1 MQTQS
6 IYTRYRGTSS
16 VSNKILRLSAL
27 LLIFAL
33 SSTAFGQAVQS
44 NPPELKGVEVEE
56 HLGGYIPL
64 YLEFTNSDSQLV
76 TLNSYF
82 HKDRPVIIVLAYY
95 TCPMLCTMVLNGLGD
110 GVRDLNL
117 IPGKDYEIL
126 TISIDP
132 RETPLLAA
140 AKKTNYVNYVGRS
153 DIADGW
159 TFFVGKQNAIDS
171 LAKALGFHYYYDE
184 EQKQFAHP
192 AVVFVLSPNGEIT
205 RYLYGLEFKPKDIRF
220 ALLEAA
226 QGKIGSTVEKIILY
240 CYHYDPNAKGYVLF
254 AAKLMR
260 IGGVA
265 TVAILLIFLGIFWL
279 RELRKPKS

>member
-6 IYTRYRGTSS
+6 IYARYMGTPSIIK
-16 VSNKILRLSAL
+16 KIQRLSAF
-27 LLIFAL
+27 LIIFVF
-33 SSTAFGQAVQS
+33 SSVAFGQAVQS

-64 YLEFTNSDSQLV
+64 YLKFTNSDSQMLS
-76 TLNSYF
+76 LDSYF

-140 AKKTNYVNYVGRS
+140 AKKTNYVNYVGRP

-159 TFFVGKQNAIDS
+159 NFFVGQQNAIDS

-184 EQKQFAHP
+184 GQKQFAHP

-226 QGKIGSTVEKIILY
+226 QGKIGSTVDKIILY

-260 IGGVA
+260 AGGVA
-265 TVAILLIFLGIFWL
+265 TVVILALFLGIFWL
-279 RELRKPKS
+279 RELRKPK